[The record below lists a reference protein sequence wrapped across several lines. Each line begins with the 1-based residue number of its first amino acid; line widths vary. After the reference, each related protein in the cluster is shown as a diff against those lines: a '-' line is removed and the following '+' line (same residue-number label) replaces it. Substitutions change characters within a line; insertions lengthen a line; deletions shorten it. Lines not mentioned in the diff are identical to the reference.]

1 MGLLEEED
9 TEDLDES
16 SGDASTPK
24 DTSPRRVFGNET
36 SGNRSNSGAKS
47 WGEAVDTKCFSALI
61 MMPAIPG

>member
-24 DTSPRRVFGNET
+24 DPLPSRVFGNET
-36 SGNRSNSGAKS
+36 SSSRSNSGKKL
-47 WGEAVDTKCFSALI
+47 WGEAVDTNCFSALI